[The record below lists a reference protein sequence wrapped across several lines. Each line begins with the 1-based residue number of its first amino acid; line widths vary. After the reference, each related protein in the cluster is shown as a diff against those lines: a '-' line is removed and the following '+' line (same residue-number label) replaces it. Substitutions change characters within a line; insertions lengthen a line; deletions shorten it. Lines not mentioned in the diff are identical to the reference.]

1 MPSLPPSQ
9 CVELGCKA
17 KPNKGSSLCE
27 AHAPSVMVTQDRREF
42 NRKYSDSAWDS
53 IRNRQLST
61 QPLCQSCLVEDR
73 VTQANH
79 VDHVFPWRQ
88 LGNYAFRQ
96 NVFQS
101 LCAECHGIKTGME
114 RKGVFLHYL
123 QGEVKEYCIH
133 DYREI
138 YESTT

>member
-1 MPSLPPSQ
+1 
-9 CVELGCKA
+9 
-17 KPNKGSSLCE
+17 
-27 AHAPSVMVTQDRREF
+27 MVTQDRREF

-53 IRNRQLST
+53 IRTRQLST
-61 QPLCQSCLVEDR
+61 QPLCQSCLVDSR

-123 QGEVKEYCIH
+123 KGEVKEYCIH